1 MVMFSV
7 LSHLCLTEEQCLL
20 GEQSNFQQ
28 LCLLPVPLSGES
40 VTARFGTRENMAGVK
55 KISLPEEKLLFKLFL
70 LEDNMLLGWFV
81 SEGIL
86 SSPPSY
92 LNSRLQIILATQW
105 KSFCFYRNSRAQ
117 GVFYRNTVTKPP
129 VAVEA

>member
-1 MVMFSV
+1 M
-7 LSHLCLTEEQCLL
+7 
-20 GEQSNFQQ
+20 
-28 LCLLPVPLSGES
+28 
-40 VTARFGTRENMAGVK
+40 TARFGTRENMAGVK

-92 LNSRLQIILATQW
+92 LNSRLQIIWLLSGNLFAFT
-105 KSFCFYRNSRAQ
+105 
-117 GVFYRNTVTKPP
+117 
-129 VAVEA
+129 